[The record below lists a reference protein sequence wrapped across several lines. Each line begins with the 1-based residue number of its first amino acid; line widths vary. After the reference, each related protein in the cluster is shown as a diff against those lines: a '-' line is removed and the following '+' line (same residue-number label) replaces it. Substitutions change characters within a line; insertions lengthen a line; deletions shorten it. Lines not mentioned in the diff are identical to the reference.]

1 MRMIES
7 MLNVQRP
14 PGITAKQAAEDI
26 QKKTPALFES
36 FARGAYAVTQYFVEQ
51 AKSHHWYN

>member
-51 AKSHHWYN
+51 AKSHH